1 MIVALISDTSTTDVE
16 NGPDSRH
23 SETEDDSP
31 LDLNENSEVTSK
43 VENDEELLI
52 WNVPNK
58 KF

>member
-1 MIVALISDTSTTDVE
+1 MIVALISDPSTTNVE
-16 NGPDSRH
+16 NGPDSHH

-31 LDLNENSEVTSK
+31 LDLNENSGVASK